1 MPCIDFP
8 AEAVDCSRC
17 GADLDVVKSKRRT
30 VMTLAHGEFQAR
42 ELRKACPSCLPRRTI
57 GSHSLAQI
65 VKPRQR
71 FGYDLV
77 VHAGLS
83 RYLRGLQRD
92 EIRAELYQTH
102 RFGLSA
108 ASVSVLCDRFLV
120 YLESLHLLRS
130 PYLRA
135 AMQGGYPLHLDATCE
150 LGRGGLLACIDG
162 WRGWVLMAARITS
175 EHEQQI
181 RPVVEKTVSLF
192 GDPVATVRDL
202 GEAGARAV
210 DGLRQRGV
218 IDLVCHYHFAAAVG
232 KALFDQHY
240 SVLRYSL
247 RATGVRSALRTLL
260 RDLRRYDGSNSP
272 DGRFGSGPVR
282 QELLALVHW
291 LLEGDGSY
299 EAVYPFSLSHC
310 DFVGRCRQALQQAE
324 SWVPCP
330 LSQPER
336 RALSHLSGLVTK
348 IEREQHIGAAA
359 HKLEQAWQAFC
370 ELREVLRL
378 TNAELPVGD
387 GSDRHKPL
395 PDLELQRL
403 QEIEKA
409 VKEYRQQL
417 TRRAVPGTKT
427 DPGTPEATILK
438 YLNRYGAHLFGHP
451 VRRDSD
457 GSVLAVVERTNNVA
471 EHFFGRQK
479 QRLRRRVGRAHLGRD
494 LEQQPAQA
502 ALAANLRHPDYVRVL
517 CGSLDNL
524 AAAFAALDAQPIAAA
539 TPLVR
544 DHRDVQLD
552 RQVRQLLDDTAS
564 PGTTADQ
571 GRPAPPAVPS
581 PVLPRASGSTA
592 CRNPATLSSVPSATV
607 V

>member
-8 AEAVDCSRC
+8 AEAENCSRC
-17 GADLDVVKSKRRT
+17 GVELEVVKSKRRT

-42 ELRKACPSCLPRRTI
+42 ELRKACPSCLPRRTL
-57 GSHSLAQI
+57 GSRILAQV

-71 FGYDLV
+71 FGYDLI
-77 VHAGLS
+77 VHVGLG
-83 RYLRGLQRD
+83 RYLRGLQRT

-102 RFGLSA
+102 QIRLSE

-150 LGRGGLLACIDG
+150 LGRGGLLACLDG

-175 EHEQQI
+175 EHELQM
-181 RPVVEKTVSLF
+181 RPVIEKTVSLF

-210 DGLRQRGV
+210 DGPRQRGV

-260 RDLRRYDGSNSP
+260 RDLRGYNGSSSP
-272 DGRFGSGPVR
+272 DGRFGPGPVR
-282 QELLALVHW
+282 KELLALMHW

-299 EAVYPFSLSHC
+299 DAVYPFSLSHW
-310 DFVGRCRQALQQAE
+310 DFVARCRQALQQAE
-324 SWVPCP
+324 SWAPCP
-330 LSQPER
+330 RSQPER
-336 RALSHLSGLVTK
+336 RALSHLSRLVAK
-348 IEREQHIGAAA
+348 IEREQRIGAAA

-370 ELREVLRL
+370 KLREVLRL
-378 TNAELPVGD
+378 TNEELPIGHA
-387 GSDRHKPL
+387 SNRQKPL
-395 PDLELQRL
+395 PALELQRL

-409 VKEYRQQL
+409 VNEYRQQL
-417 TRRAVPGTKT
+417 ECHAVRGTKT

-438 YLNRYGAHLFGHP
+438 YLDRYGAHLFGHP
-451 VRRDSD
+451 VLRDSD
-457 GSVLAVVERTNNVA
+457 GSVLAVVGRTNNVA

-502 ALAANLRHPDYVRVL
+502 ALAANLRYPDYVRVL

-524 AAAFAALDAQPIAAA
+524 ATAFAALDAQAIAAA

-544 DHRDVQLD
+544 DHRDLQLE
-552 RQVRQLLDDTAS
+552 RQVRQLLGDTTT
-564 PGTTADQ
+564 PGATADQ
-571 GRPAPPAVPS
+571 KRPAPAAVTS
-581 PVLPRASGSTA
+581 PLLPNTSGPTARRHPSTA
-592 CRNPATLSSVPSATV
+592 SSTPPATV

>member
-1 MPCIDFP
+1 MPCLDFP
-8 AEAVDCSRC
+8 AEAENCSLCR
-17 GADLDVVKSKRRT
+17 AVLEVVKSKRRT
-30 VMTLAHGEFQAR
+30 VKTLAHGELQAR
-42 ELRKACPSCLPRRTI
+42 ELRKACPCCLPRRTL
-57 GSHSLAQI
+57 GSRTLAQI

-71 FGYDLV
+71 FGYDLI
-77 VHAGLS
+77 VHVGLG
-83 RYLRGLQRD
+83 RYLRGLQRG
-92 EIRAELYQTH
+92 EMRAELYQTH
-102 RFGLSA
+102 RIRLSE
-108 ASVSVLCDRFLV
+108 ASVSGLCDRFLV

-135 AMQGGYPLHLDATCE
+135 AMQDGYPLHLDATCE

-181 RPVVEKTVSLF
+181 RPVIEKTVSLF

-210 DGLRQRGV
+210 QGLRQRGV

-232 KALFDQHY
+232 KSLFDQHY

-260 RDLRRYDGSNSP
+260 RDLRGYDGSSSP
-272 DGRFGSGPVR
+272 DRRFGPGPVR
-282 QELLALVHW
+282 KQLLALVHW
-291 LLEGDGSY
+291 LLEGDGSHD
-299 EAVYPFSLSHC
+299 AVYPFSLPHW

-324 SWVPCP
+324 GWVPCP
-330 LSQPER
+330 RSQPER
-336 RALSHLSGLVTK
+336 RALRHLSGLITK
-348 IEREQHIGAAA
+348 IEREQRIGAAA

-378 TNAELPVGD
+378 TNAELPIGD
-387 GSDRHKPL
+387 AGDRQRPL
-395 PDLELQRL
+395 PVLELQRL

-409 VKEYRQQL
+409 VNQYRQQL
-417 TRRAVPGTKT
+417 RCRAVPGTKT
-427 DPGTPEATILK
+427 DPGTPEATVLK
-438 YLNRYGAHLFGHP
+438 YLDRYGAHLFGHP

-479 QRLRRRVGRAHLGRD
+479 QWLRRRVARAHLGRD

-524 AAAFAALDAQPIAAA
+524 ATAFAALDAQAIAAA

-544 DHRDVQLD
+544 DHRDLQLE
-552 RQVRQLLDDTAS
+552 RQVRQLLGDTTA
-564 PGTTADQ
+564 PGVTADQ
-571 GRPAPPAVPS
+571 GRPASAAVPS
-581 PVLPRASGSTA
+581 PVVPHTSGPTA
-592 CRNPATLSSVPSATV
+592 HGHPATASNAPPATV